1 MASFSKT
8 IGIVGGAGP
17 MASAFLYTSILE
29 VCQKEY
35 GSNDYKEFPEI
46 TLVSYPFTRGDEEKI
61 REEISHCLLRLKTAG
76 ASLFCIANNSFHG
89 FLPELPKTGFVHLIA
104 EGLKEARRQHISR
117 ALILA
122 APLTIN
128 LKLYEQSSIQCIY
141 PSSEEQQRVNH
152 LIREIAGGKV
162 EESQSEELKK
172 IISEVQDRDPFDGII
187 LACTELPLLHK
198 KTTLSNTLPVISTVE
213 VLARQLITLAR
224 A

>member
-1 MASFSKT
+1 MASFSRT

-29 VCQKEY
+29 ICQKEY
-35 GSNDYKEFPEI
+35 GSNDYNEFPEI
-46 TLVSYPFTRGDEEKI
+46 ALVSYPFTRGNEEKI
-61 REEISHCLLRLKTAG
+61 REEISLCLSRLKTAG

-89 FLPELPKTGFVHLIA
+89 FLPELPKSGFVHLVA
-104 EGLKEARRQHISR
+104 EGLKEAGRQHISR

-128 LKLYEQSSIQCIY
+128 LKLYEQSSIECIY
-141 PSSEEQQRVNH
+141 PSSDEQQGINRV
-152 LIREIAGGKV
+152 IREIAGGKV
-162 EESQSEELKK
+162 EESQAEELKNTL
-172 IISEVQDRDPFDGII
+172 SQVQDRDPFDGII

-198 KTTLSNTLPVISTVE
+198 KTPLSNTLPVISTVE
-213 VLARQLITLAR
+213 VLARQLVTLAR